1 MNNSNSSGHIPPDLP
16 EARIETSGR
25 LSLIWLVPLAAALI
39 GGWLVIYA
47 LSQRGPEVEIA
58 FSHAEG
64 LEAGK
69 TRIRY
74 KDVEIGKVKKVA
86 LNEDLSKVVVTAE
99 LDKSI
104 APHLGDDTRFWIV
117 SPRISSKGISGL
129 STLISGIHIGM
140 DPGQGT
146 GDPPE
151 LYDGLENAPLIQSDF
166 EGSAYNLVA
175 ENLGGLDIGSPIF
188 YRQIEVGEV
197 SHYTL
202 DKSGHSVSLT
212 VFIKAP
218 YDQLVR
224 SNTRFWNVT
233 GMDIQYTPKGVT
245 ARFESIEALISGG
258 IAFET
263 PHNLNAGDTS
273 ADGDYFPLFPNFA
286 STHERSYSVTQYFV
300 MYFDGSVRGLDV
312 GAGVEFRGMKVGEVT
327 DIELRLNSETLD
339 AKIPV
344 LVGIHPELIFQEEG
358 LSAPTTLLQ
367 QLVDRGLRAQ
377 LKSGNLLTGQLFV
390 DLDFLDDAPKA
401 EISPEGTY
409 MVFPTVP
416 GDLEKITRNFSDLLT
431 RVGEMPL
438 DEIAADLESTI
449 NGLNKIMTTA
459 SSDDTL
465 GDLKGLLTNARSITA
480 QLDQGIGPLTDK
492 ITTSLD
498 QVESTL
504 ATTQSIIGEDSTL
517 YYDIRQLVDEM
528 TSAVRSFQSL
538 TEYLERNP
546 NSLLYGKSPKSR

>member
-1 MNNSNSSGHIPPDLP
+1 MTNSNEHRPSNLP
-16 EARIETSGR
+16 QAQIEQPASF
-25 LSLIWLVPLAAALI
+25 SIIWLIPLTAVLI
-39 GGWLVIYA
+39 GGWLVFQA
-47 LSQRGPEVEIA
+47 LSQKGPEVRIA
-58 FSHAEG
+58 FSQAEG

-74 KDVEIGKVKKVA
+74 KDVEVGKVKRVA
-86 LNEDLSKVVVTAE
+86 LNDDLSKVVVTTE
-99 LDKSI
+99 LDKSM
-104 APHLGDDTRFWIV
+104 APHLSNDTRFWIV

-129 STLISGIHIGM
+129 STLISGIYIAM
-140 DPGQGT
+140 DPGQSDGEM
-146 GDPPE
+146 PE
-151 LYDGLENAPLIQSDF
+151 VYEGLDSAPLIKSDS
-166 EGSAYNLVA
+166 EGSTYHLVA
-175 ENLGGLDIGSPIF
+175 ENLGGLEIGSPIF

-218 YDQLVR
+218 YNKMVR

-245 ARFESIEALISGG
+245 ARFESIEALIAGG
-258 IAFET
+258 ISFET
-263 PHNLNAGDTS
+263 PHNLNAGES
-273 ADGDYFPLFPNFA
+273 SSDGDYFPLFPNFA
-286 STHERSYSVTQYFV
+286 STHERAYSVTQYFV
-300 MYFDGSVRGLDV
+300 MHFDGSVRGLDV
-312 GAGVEFRGMKVGEVT
+312 GAGVEFRGMEVGEVM
-327 DIELRLNSETLD
+327 DIELRLNSKTLD

-344 LVGIHPELIFQEEG
+344 LVGIHPELIFQEEA
-358 LSAPTTLLQ
+358 LEDPTSFLQ
-367 QLVDRGLRAQ
+367 KLVDRGLRAQ
-377 LKSGNLLTGQLFV
+377 LKSGNLLTGQLFI
-390 DLDFLDDAPKA
+390 DLDFLDEAPPA
-401 EISPEGTY
+401 EILADGNY

-431 RVGEMPL
+431 KVGEMPL

-449 NGLNKIMTTA
+449 DGLNKIMTTA
-459 SSDDTL
+459 SSGETL
-465 GDLKGLLTNARSITA
+465 KDLQGLLANARSITGK
-480 QLDQGIGPLTDK
+480 LDHGIGPITEK
-492 ITTSLD
+492 ISSSLD

-504 ATTQSIIGEDSTL
+504 ESTESLIGEESPL

-528 TSAVRSFQSL
+528 TSAVRSFEAL